1 MLHEESFLQSIRA
14 HEKLMHDLRRVRSME
29 LPQCYI
35 GAGYIR
41 NYIWDLLH
49 GYTRRELHS
58 DIDVV
63 YFDPEDLNEERDV
76 RLEQQLREATGN
88 PKWSVKN
95 QARMHLRNGTAPYQS
110 TEDALRYWPE
120 VVTAIGVQLD
130 EQDQIGICAPH
141 GLDDLYALTV
151 RRSPLYKDTKEYT
164 RRVEKKRWQ
173 EQWPKLTIVKD

>member
-1 MLHEESFLQSIRA
+1 MLHEAKLIQSIRA
-14 HEKLMHDLRRVRSME
+14 HERLMHDLRQVRSLA

-41 NYIWDLLH
+41 NYIWDVLH
-49 GYTRRELHS
+49 GYAQRELHS

-63 YFDPEDLNEERDV
+63 YFDAEDMDEVRDV
-76 RLEQQLREATGN
+76 RLENQLRDETGN

-95 QARMHLRNGTAPYQS
+95 QARMHLRNGTGPYQS

-120 VVTAIGVQLD
+120 IVTAIGVQLD
-130 EQDQIGICAPH
+130 EKDQIGICAPY

-151 RRSPLYKDTKEYT
+151 RRSPLYTDAKGYNQ
-164 RRVEKKRWQ
+164 RVEQKRWQ
-173 EQWPKLTIVKD
+173 DQWPKLTIVKA

>member
-1 MLHEESFLQSIRA
+1 MLHEAKLIQSIRA
-14 HEKLMHDLRRVRSME
+14 HERLMHDLQRVRSLA

-41 NYIWDLLH
+41 NYIWDVLH
-49 GYTRRELHS
+49 GYAQRELHS

-63 YFDPEDLNEERDV
+63 YFDAEDMDEVRDV
-76 RLEQQLREATGN
+76 RLENQLRDETGN

-95 QARMHLRNGTAPYQS
+95 QARMHLRNGTEPYQS

-120 VVTAIGVQLD
+120 IVTAIGVQLD
-130 EQDQIGICAPH
+130 EKDQIGICAPY

-151 RRSPLYKDTKEYT
+151 RRSPLYTDAKEYN
-164 RRVEKKRWQ
+164 RRVEQKRWQ
-173 EQWPKLTIVKD
+173 DQWPKLTIVKA